1 MLQVLL
7 NGAVL
12 GAVYALIALGLTMV
26 FSIMRVVNF
35 AHGQMYMLGGFVVYY
50 LYGQYGLPFYVA
62 LPAAGIVL
70 AVVGVAFNH
79 FFFQPVL
86 ATATREENSMLMAV
100 GTALLLENLAL
111 TFFGEK
117 QRGVPSVMD
126 GALIFGDVAE
136 GGIVLTHSNALV
148 ATLAVLAIVG
158 LLSFVQYTRPGRAL
172 RAVAQDKEAAR
183 LQGGDVKATTTLG
196 FAIGA
201 ALAGLA
207 GGLLVT
213 TYGVNAG
220 MGTNITTKA
229 FIMIMVGGAGVTKG
243 AIVGGVLLG
252 FAEAIGYDLLPG
264 SVTYLMIFIA
274 MIVFLVFKPNG
285 MFGKPWG

>member
-1 MLQVLL
+1 MLQVLI

-35 AHGQMYMLGGFVVYY
+35 AHGQMYMLGAFVVYY
-50 LYGQYGLPFYVA
+50 LYGQFGLPFWLA
-62 LPAAGIVL
+62 LPASAL
-70 AVVGVAFNH
+70 ALGLVGVAFNR

-111 TFFGEK
+111 TVFGEK
-117 QRGVPSVMD
+117 QRGVPPVVD
-126 GALIFGDVAE
+126 GAFIFGDVAE
-136 GGIVLTHSNALV
+136 GGVILTYPNALV
-148 ATLAVLAIVG
+148 ALLAVVFIVG
-158 LLSFVQYTRPGRAL
+158 LLAFVQYTRPGRAL
-172 RAVAQDKEAAR
+172 RAVAQDKEAAQ
-183 LQGGDVKATTTLG
+183 LQGVDVKAITTLG

-213 TYGVNAG
+213 VYGVNAG
-220 MGTNITTKA
+220 VGTNITTKA
-229 FIMIMVGGAGVTKG
+229 FIMIMIGGAGVTSG
-243 AIVGGVLLG
+243 AIAGGVMLG

-264 SVTYLMIFIA
+264 SVTYLLIFVS

-285 MFGKPWG
+285 LFGKPWG

>member
-1 MLQVLL
+1 MFQVLI

-12 GAVYALIALGLTMV
+12 GCVYALIALGLTMV

-35 AHGQMYMLGGFVVYY
+35 AHGQMYMLGAFVVYY
-50 LYGQYGLPFYVA
+50 LYGEYGLPFIVA
-62 LPAAGIVL
+62 LPAAAAVL
-70 AVVGVAFNH
+70 GVVGVLFNR

-86 ATATREENSMLMAV
+86 ANATREENSMLMAV

-111 TFFGEK
+111 TVFGEK
-117 QRGVPSVMD
+117 QRGVPPVVD
-126 GALIFGDVAE
+126 GAFIFGDVAE
-136 GGIVLTHSNALV
+136 GGAILTHPNALV
-148 ATLAVLAIVG
+148 ASIAIVSIVG
-158 LLSFVQYTRPGRAL
+158 LLAFVQYTRPGRAL

-183 LQGGDVKATTTLG
+183 LQGVDVKATTTLG

-213 TYGVNAG
+213 TYGVNSG
-220 MGTNITTKA
+220 VGTNISTKA
-229 FIMIMVGGAGVTKG
+229 FIMIMIGGAGVTQG

-264 SVTYLMIFIA
+264 SVTYLLIFIA

-285 MFGKPWG
+285 LYGKPWG